1 MAARIRLVALASESP
16 RAYPL
21 VKKQTAIGSAPD
33 NDVVIDHKSVSRR
46 HAVLV
51 RGLRSFA
58 VRDLDST
65 NGTRVNGQRT
75 SGACRVVSGDELE
88 FGSVRFAVMNSPR
101 RPSAMGIGGT
111 IAIVALLTL
120 AGFAL
125 GHYLWMH
132 RAAPMSTPPRPA
144 APAPQPSAA
153 LAPVAQG
160 APARA
165 PAGAPAPAKAN
176 GTYAAASDGAR
187 PPGHPSARPLDE
199 SEWLRTLNDYRAMAG
214 LGLVREDPSFSASD
228 FAHAR
233 YLVKNAGSPREA
245 MAMGA
250 EVHNEKPGKPWYS
263 EAGLRAARSGD
274 IDQWWG
280 MGRTKHPP
288 PGWAI
293 DHWVAS
299 TWHRLALLNPRL
311 NNVGYGEFCESG
323 ACAAV
328 LDVIN
333 GIGAARFAPAAAP
346 GPVRFPP
353 EGATVH
359 LSALSDEWPDPLTAC
374 SGYSLPAGLPITMQ
388 LGTMVPARLSAYS
401 LRRDTASQILEA
413 CGFDAFTYTNPGSAD
428 QADASGSL
436 SELGAVVVIPRE
448 PLASGNYT
456 VEMTVNG
463 SSYTWRFSVEK
474 GY

>member
-1 MAARIRLVALASESP
+1 MAARIRLVALASETL

-21 VKKQTAIGSAPD
+21 VKKQTAVGSAPD

-65 NGTRVNGQRT
+65 NGTRVNGQR
-75 SGACRVVSGDELE
+75 VSGTCPVVPGDEME

-101 RPSAMGIGGT
+101 RGGALGVRGT
-111 IAIVALLTL
+111 IAIVVLLTL
-120 AGFAL
+120 AGFGL

-132 RAAPMSTPPRPA
+132 RSAPPSTTPPAA

-153 LAPVAQG
+153 AAPVAQG
-160 APARA
+160 APA
-165 PAGAPAPAKAN
+165 PSKAN
-176 GTYAAASDGAR
+176 GTYAAASDGTRAAAR
-187 PPGHPSARPLDE
+187 SPDE

-214 LGLVREDPSFSASD
+214 LALVHENPAFSAGD

-250 EVHNEKPGKPWYS
+250 QVHNEKRDKPWYS

-280 MGRTKHPP
+280 MGRTAHPP

-311 NNVGYGEFCESG
+311 NEVGYGEYCEHG

-328 LDVIN
+328 LDVLN
-333 GIGAARFAPAAAP
+333 GIAAARFAPAAAP

-359 LSALSDEWPDPLTAC
+359 LNALSDEWPNPLTAC
-374 SGYSLPAGLPITMQ
+374 NGYSLPAGLPITMQ

-401 LRRDTASQILEA
+401 LRRESASQILEA
-413 CGFDAFTYTNPGSAD
+413 CGFDAFTYANPGSID
-428 QADASGSL
+428 QASATGSL
-436 SELGAVVVIPRE
+436 SELGGVVVIPRE
-448 PLASGNYT
+448 PLAPGNYT

-463 SSYTWRFSVEK
+463 RSYSWRFSVE
-474 GY
+474 GGDG

>member
-1 MAARIRLVALASESP
+1 MAARIRLVAFASETL

-33 NDVVIDHKSVSRR
+33 NDIVIEHKSVSRR
-46 HAVLV
+46 HAVVV
-51 RGLRSFA
+51 RGFRGFA
-58 VRDLDST
+58 VRDLEST
-65 NGTRVNGQRT
+65 NGTRINGLRA
-75 SGACRVVSGDELE
+75 SGTCRVVSGDELE
-88 FGSVRFAVMNSPR
+88 FGSVRFAMMNSPR
-101 RPSAMGIGGT
+101 RRGAMGVRGT
-111 IAIVALLTL
+111 MAIVALLTL

-125 GHYLWMH
+125 GRYLWMH
-132 RAAPMSTPPRPA
+132 RLAPTSTPPPSA
-144 APAPQPSAA
+144 APAPPPSAA
-153 LAPVAQG
+153 AAPVAQS

-165 PAGAPAPAKAN
+165 GTGAPAPALKAN
-176 GTYAAASDGAR
+176 GTYAAASDDTR
-187 PPGHPSARPLDE
+187 PPARPLDE
-199 SEWLRTLNDYRAMAG
+199 FEWLRTLNDYRAMAG
-214 LGLVREDPSFSASD
+214 VAVAREDPAFSASD

-250 EVHNEKPGKPWYS
+250 EVHSEKPGKPWYS

-280 MGRTKHPP
+280 RGRTAHPS

-311 NNVGYGEFCESG
+311 NEVGYGEFCENG

-328 LDVIN
+328 LDVLS
-333 GIGAARFAPAAAP
+333 GLGAARFAPAAAA

-359 LSALSDEWPDPLTAC
+359 LNALSDEWPDPLTSC
-374 SGYSLPAGLPITMQ
+374 RGYTLPAGLPITMQ
-388 LGTMVPARLSAYS
+388 LGAMVPARLSAYS
-401 LRRDTASQILEA
+401 LRRDSASQILEA
-413 CGFDAFTYTNPGSAD
+413 CGFDAFTYVNPGSVD
-428 QADASGSL
+428 QASGTGAL
-436 SELGAVVVIPRE
+436 SELGAVVVVPRE
-448 PLASGNYT
+448 SLASGNYT

-463 SSYTWRFSVEK
+463 RSYTWRFSVENDTD
-474 GY
+474 

>member
-1 MAARIRLVALASESP
+1 MAARIRLVALASETL

-33 NDVVIDHKSVSRR
+33 NDVVIEHNSVSRR
-46 HAVLV
+46 HAVLI
-51 RGLRSFA
+51 RGLRSYA

-65 NGTRVNGQRT
+65 NGTRVNGQRA
-75 SGACRVVSGDELE
+75 SGTCRVESGDELE

-101 RPSAMGIGGT
+101 RGGALGVRGT
-111 IAIVALLTL
+111 MAIVVLLTL

-125 GHYLWMH
+125 GHYLWM
-132 RAAPMSTPPRPA
+132 RQPVPRSAPPPA
-144 APAPQPSAA
+144 APAAQPSA
-153 LAPVAQG
+153 APVAQG

-165 PAGAPAPAKAN
+165 PAGAPATVPKAK
-176 GTYAAASDGAR
+176 GTYAAATDGTR
-187 PPGHPSARPLDE
+187 PLARPLDE
-199 SEWLRTLNDYRAMAG
+199 FEWLRTLNDYRAMAG
-214 LGLVREDPSFSASD
+214 LAVVREDPAFSASD

-233 YLVKNAGSPREA
+233 YLVKNAGSPRAA

-250 EVHNEKPGKPWYS
+250 EVHSERPDKPWYS

-274 IDQWWG
+274 IDQWFG
-280 MGRTKHPP
+280 MGRITHPP

-311 NNVGYGEFCESG
+311 NEVGYGEFCENG

-328 LDVIN
+328 LDVLN

-359 LSALSDEWPDPLTAC
+359 LNALSDEWPDPLTAC
-374 SGYSLPAGLPITMQ
+374 RGYSLPAGLPITMQ
-388 LGTMVPARLSAYS
+388 LGAMVPARLSAYS
-401 LRRDTASQILEA
+401 LRRDSASEILEA
-413 CGFDAFTYTNPGSAD
+413 CGYDAFTYVNPGSAD
-428 QADASGSL
+428 QASAGGSL
-436 SELGAVVVIPRE
+436 SELGAVVVIPRQ

-463 SSYTWRFSVEK
+463 RSYRWRFSIQK
-474 GY
+474 DD